1 MQTDLLP
8 VSPVQ
13 GQAAHAR
20 EPIHS
25 YISPNLALVVTWAWL
40 GPDELPT
47 GMWGLSNYV
56 LLLYHIHSQI
66 SNIDFKYNP
75 YTEYIVY
82 GI

>member
-20 EPIHS
+20 EPIHG
-25 YISPNLALVVTWAWL
+25 YISPNLALAVTWAWL

-47 GMWGLSNYV
+47 GMWGFS
-56 LLLYHIHSQI
+56 
-66 SNIDFKYNP
+66 
-75 YTEYIVY
+75 TT
-82 GI
+82 